1 MYYTYPIPGLK
12 TASVTIYSN
21 GQTMTANCGNVNV
34 GGYYSGVIPVVTG
47 SNNSGLDVA
56 CYADPSTV
64 RVNQPVTWRAEVTGG
79 VGSYTYTWTGS
90 DGLGGTD
97 STAIKYYSS
106 TGDKSAIVSVK
117 SADGKT
123 ATRACSTSV
132 TVRSASAAAPTQ
144 PVQQP
149 VQQVQPNTNQN
160 PNGLSA
166 AALFSLKNVPW
177 GWVAIL
183 IILVLFATVVY
194 LIFNRPKI

>member
-1 MYYTYPIPGLK
+1 LAYYPYPHYKIVLLPSKSIL
-12 TASVTIYSN
+12 IY
-21 GQTMTANCGNVNV
+21 VH
-34 GGYYSGVIPVVTG
+34 
-47 SNNSGLDVA
+47 L
-56 CYADPSTV
+56 
-64 RVNQPVTWRAEVTGG
+64 
-79 VGSYTYTWTGS
+79 
-90 DGLGGTD
+90 L
-97 STAIKYYSS
+97 
-106 TGDKSAIVSVK
+106 SA
-117 SADGKT
+117 A
-123 ATRACSTSV
+123 
-132 TVRSASAAAPTQ
+132 AAAPTQ